1 VEAPAADLIFARG
14 QMALSLAFHI
24 VFAAVGVALP
34 ALMVVAELLYRV
46 TGDEIYLELAHR
58 WAKGT
63 AILFAVGAVSG
74 TMLSFELGLLWP
86 RFMAFAGA
94 IIGMP
99 FSLEGFAFFTEAIF
113 LGIYLYGWERV
124 SGRVHLLSGLAVTVS
139 GAFSAL
145 FVVLANAWMN
155 VPSGFRVEGGLPVDI
170 HPLAAMFSPGWAVE
184 VVHVLLSSYL
194 ATAAAMAGVHAALLL
209 RAPHSRFHRAA
220 LGIAMMFAVPAALL
234 QPLSGDFSARSVAI
248 RQPAKLA
255 ALEGQFRT
263 ERGAPL
269 RLGGWPDPAAH
280 TTRYALEIPHGLSF
294 LAFHDLQAEVRGLD
308 SFPVEDRPETRVVH
322 VAFQLMVGAGSA
334 LALVALWWAG
344 AWWRRRRTGRSMP
357 YPNEDRR
364 LLWALA
370 FSGPLGFLALE
381 AGWAVTEVGR
391 QPWIVYGILRTS
403 AAVTPVAGLG
413 LPFGLVGVVYL
424 GLALVVAVLLGR
436 LFLKTGAAHVG

>member
-1 VEAPAADLIFARG
+1 VTTPTADLTFARG

-34 ALMVVAELLYRV
+34 ALMVVAELRYRR
-46 TGDEIYLELAHR
+46 TGDEIYLELARR

-74 TMLSFELGLLWP
+74 TVLSFELGLLWP

-124 SGRVHLLSGLAVTVS
+124 SPRMHLLSGVAVTVS

-155 VPSGFRVEGGLPVDI
+155 APTGFKVQGGLPVDVD
-170 HPLAAMFSPGWAVE
+170 PLAAMFSPGWAVE

-194 ATAAAMAGVHAALLL
+194 ATAAAMAAVHAAFLL

-220 LGIAMMFAVPAALL
+220 LGIAMTFAVPAALL
-234 QPLSGDFSARSVAI
+234 QPLSGDFSARSVAV

-255 ALEGQFRT
+255 ALEGQFHT

-269 RLGGWPDPAAH
+269 RLGGWPDPAAR

-294 LAFHDLQAEVRGLD
+294 LAFHDLDAEVRGLD
-308 SFPVEDRPETRVVH
+308 SFPVEDWPETRVVH
-322 VAFQLMVGAGSA
+322 VAFQVMVGAGSA
-334 LALVALWWAG
+334 LALVALWWGA
-344 AWWRRRRTGRSMP
+344 AWWRRYRTGRLMP

-364 LLWALA
+364 LLWAVAL
-370 FSGPLGFLALE
+370 SGPLGFLALE
-381 AGWAVTEVGR
+381 AGWTVTEVGR
-391 QPWIVYGILRTS
+391 QPWIVYGIIRTS
-403 AAVTPVAGLG
+403 AAVTPVAGLAT
-413 LPFGLVGVVYL
+413 PFALVGVVYL
-424 GLALVVAVLLGR
+424 GLGTVVAILLGR